1 MTTRRRPVVLL
12 ALAALCG
19 AALAQEPP
27 AAPDEWSVVAPLASR
42 SLATDGASAGGLMAV
57 VGERGHVLISS
68 DGGRAWRQERVPSRV
83 LLTGVYLLDA
93 NHGWAVGHDAI
104 ILRTRDGGRNWERV
118 HAAPEEE
125 RPLLD
130 VWFRDESYGFAIG
143 AYGFFLV
150 SEDGGATW
158 TPRDIDV
165 RRPGGE
171 EGDEGINPHLNA
183 VARSATGRLY
193 IAGES
198 GSVFRSDDDGETWI
212 ALPSP
217 YEGSFFGVLPLDGDD
232 VLVFGLRGHLF
243 RSEDAGRSWTAL
255 PTGVTTMLTDGRRLR
270 DGTVVV
276 TGLAGTLLLSRDG
289 GRSFSLIQRED
300 REGLSTILESGDGG
314 LVLVGDKGV
323 LRLDS
328 RDAFGPASPGG
339 AP

>member
-1 MTTRRRPVVLL
+1 MTAVARSVVPLV
-12 ALAALCG
+12 LAALVG

-27 AAPDEWSVVAPLASR
+27 AAEDELSVIAPLASR
-42 SLATDGASAGGLMAV
+42 SLLTDGASADGLMAV
-57 VGERGHVLISS
+57 VGERGHVLVSS
-68 DGGRAWRQERVPSRV
+68 DGGRTWEQKRVPARV

-93 NHGWAVGHDAI
+93 DLGWAVGHDAI
-104 ILRTRDGGRNWERV
+104 ILRTRDGGTSWERV

-130 VWFRDESYGFAIG
+130 VWFRDENHGFAIG

-150 SEDGGATW
+150 SDDGGTTW

-165 RRPGGE
+165 RLPGGE
-171 EGDEGINPHLNA
+171 EGVQGINPHLNA
-183 VARSATGRLY
+183 VARSATGRLF

-198 GSVFRSDDDGETWI
+198 GSVFRSDDDGESWI

-217 YEGSFFGVLPLDGDD
+217 YEGSFFGVLPLDDD
-232 VLVFGLRGHLF
+232 QLLVFGLRGHLF

-270 DGTVVV
+270 DGTVVI
-276 TGLAGTLLLSRDG
+276 TGLAGTLLVSRDG

-300 REGLSTILESGDGG
+300 REGVSTILEAGDGG
-314 LVLVGDKGV
+314 LVLVGDSGV

-328 RDAFGPASPGG
+328 RDLGDPASHGG
-339 AP
+339 VP